1 MRLSCPECKGE
12 AQRKTPDNRS
22 CVIGRTFSYAGEKDQ
37 ILEGVVKTDAGVR
50 VRGDQCAQENIL
62 NL

>member
-1 MRLSCPECKGE
+1 MQTSCPECKGDS
-12 AQRKTPDNRS
+12 QRKTPDNTS
-22 CVIGRTFSYAGEKDQ
+22 CVTGRTFSYAGNKDQ
-37 ILEGVVKTDAGVR
+37 ILEGVVKTDSGVR